1 MARRFGLYFI
11 GVFLGLLLVV
21 VFFGKRLEVLKAWL
35 PQPRIKTEVLD
46 KMAPEKLPLCF
57 TTSQAGSGFESFI
70 SYIENAHVDFSS
82 LERKG
87 EDRIY
92 KIYEKKDGDNYL
104 QLALNDSTCTLI
116 SVYNKHTNYPCENK

>member
-21 VFFGKRLEVLKAWL
+21 VFFGKRLDVLKAWL

-46 KMAPEKLPLCF
+46 KMSPEKLPQCF
-57 TTSQAGSGFESFI
+57 TAANAGNNFEAFVK
-70 SYIENAHVDFSS
+70 YIENAHVDFTS

-87 EDRIY
+87 DDRLY
-92 KIYEKKDGDNYL
+92 KIYEEEDGKNYIK
-104 QLALNDSTCTLI
+104 LALNDSTCTLI
-116 SVYNKHTNYPCENK
+116 NVLHSGKEYSCEK